1 MDDDKIKVLDVR
13 DSPWYD
19 GPGRT
24 IIEVATGLKQRDIDI
39 SISTFV
45 SPGIH
50 NSDYLDIA
58 RKHELVTYEIQESA
72 MFDRQVLERIL
83 SICQSQGIDII
94 HSHEFRSNIYGL
106 YAAKKL
112 GLPLISTAHGWIANS
127 VKRKL
132 FAVIDKIFL
141 SLFFDRVIAV
151 SDSVAGKIYG
161 SRFSKRSIVTVHNT
175 LDTKK
180 YQIAHDNQLRRQY
193 NIPDDVK
200 LIAKIGRL
208 SPEKRQANLIYC
220 IKRLLD
226 KGHRCC
232 LLLVGVGPDEAE
244 LKELVDSLNLS
255 DAVFFTGFIK
265 QMQPVYSEVDLVV
278 QASSTEGLPNVIL
291 EAMLMRVPVI
301 ATDVGGTSEVVS
313 NDQFGTLIEPEN
325 DDLLFARIQEFLES
339 PERFNKKLDAAE
351 SRIREHFDSDVRL
364 MRMAEIYRSVIQK
377 DH

>member
-45 SPGIH
+45 SPEIH

-58 RKHELVTYEIQESA
+58 RKNELVTYEIQESA

-244 LKELVDSLNLS
+244 LKELVESLNLS
-255 DAVFFTGFIK
+255 DAVVFTGFIK